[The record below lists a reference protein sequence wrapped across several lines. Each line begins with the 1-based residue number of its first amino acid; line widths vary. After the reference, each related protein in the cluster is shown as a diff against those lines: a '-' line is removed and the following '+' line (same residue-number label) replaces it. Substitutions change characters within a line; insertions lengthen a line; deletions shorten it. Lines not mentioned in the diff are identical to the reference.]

1 MGESREGSADRC
13 GSLPTIE
20 LATNF
25 VGCREGEERR
35 RGVGYKVKGRQNSPV
50 SDKRKIYT

>member
-13 GSLPTIE
+13 GPLPTIE

-25 VGCREGEERR
+25 VGCRRRGEEE
-35 RGVGYKVKGRQNSPV
+35 GSG
-50 SDKRKIYT
+50 I